1 MTPEL
6 AISRTALGDVMTL
19 ARTQAM
25 SHRPMLDALRV
36 SGVPMNAD
44 DPPEGPPKKD
54 PPADPPKV
62 PPVTGEFTA
71 ADKAKLDAALDAER
85 KLRKQHE
92 KDAKEALA
100 KLKTIEDADASE
112 LEKATKRADEAE
124 AANAKLTDNMRRAR
138 LTVELAK
145 PEHALVDAAAT
156 AALITG
162 VEFDE
167 DGNPTNVADRVK
179 AVTETYAFLKGK
191 AAPPPPGEVNSGNGV
206 VNGSNGPTL
215 TAEELAAAKSAN
227 MSAEE
232 WAHYKDPSA
241 GPYVAAKT

>member
-1 MTPEL
+1 MTPEEE
-6 AISRTALGDVMTL
+6 AAAKAAAEKAAAEKKAADEAAAKAKADAEAAAKLGD
-19 ARTQAM
+19 
-25 SHRPMLDALRV
+25 
-36 SGVPMNAD
+36 G
-44 DPPEGPPKKD
+44 GK
-54 PPADPPKV
+54 
-62 PPVTGEFTA
+62 
-71 ADKAKLDAALDAER
+71 AALDAER
-85 KLRKQHE
+85 TARKKAE
-92 KDAKEALA
+92 KEAKDALA
-100 KLKTIEDADASE
+100 KLKAIEDADASE

-124 AANAKLTDNMRRAR
+124 AANAKLTETARKAR

-191 AAPPPPGEVNSGNGV
+191 AAPPPPGDINAGG
-206 VNGSNGPTL
+206 GGGGGGGDGPTL
-215 TAEELAAAKSAN
+215 TAEELSAAKAAN